1 VIYKLENIQPIQEE
15 YEYRDIELDKAIQE
29 DRLIEFILEDLYGSN
44 LTLEE
49 QFTYKQEILS
59 EEVGAK
65 QIAGL
70 IGVSPESLDNMV
82 SVQKC
87 TNMIDRLNEKERQ
100 AEEKL
105 DRSRAEEKG
114 KFATLVHIIKQAIQW
129 LKRKLLRIKDSA
141 MDMIKRSPNGYH
153 AAVRGYDEV
162 VKRETSPDAV
172 KKRIMEAQPKKDNV
186 VQFPNKK

>member
-1 VIYKLENIQPIQEE
+1 MIYKQEDIQLVRE
-15 YEYRDIELDKAIQE
+15 EYRDIELDQAIQE
-29 DRLIEFILEDLYGSN
+29 DRLIEFILEDLFDNS

-59 EEVGAK
+59 EEVGVK
-65 QIAGL
+65 QIANFVGTT
-70 IGVSPESLDNMV
+70 PENLNNMV
-82 SVQKC
+82 SIQKW
-87 TNMIDRLNEKERQ
+87 TGYIDRLNNQAREKEKQ
-100 AEEKL
+100 M
-105 DRSRAEEKG
+105 DRARAEEKG
-114 KFATLVHIIKQAIQW
+114 KFATLIHIIKQAIQW
-129 LKRKLLRIKDSA
+129 IKRKILRLKDSA

-172 KKRIMEAQPKKDNV
+172 KKRIMDAQPKKDNV

>member
-1 VIYKLENIQPIQEE
+1 MIYKQEDIQLVEE
-15 YEYRDIELDKAIQE
+15 DYIDTELDQAIQE
-29 DRLIEFILEDLYGSN
+29 DRLIEYILEDLYGNN

-82 SVQKC
+82 SVQAITDK
-87 TNMIDRLNEKERQ
+87 IDRLNNKERE
-100 AEEKL
+100 AEAKL
-105 DRSRAEEKG
+105 ERSRAEEKG
-114 KFATLVHIIKQAIQW
+114 KLATLIHIIKQAIQW

-141 MDMIKRSPNGYH
+141 MDMIRRSPNGYH
-153 AAVRGYDEV
+153 AAVRGYKEV
-162 VKRETSPDAV
+162 VNRNSSPDAI
-172 KKRIMEAQPKKDNV
+172 KKRIMDAQPNNV

>member
-1 VIYKLENIQPIQEE
+1 VIYKQEDIQLVKEK
-15 YEYRDIELDKAIQE
+15 YVDTELDQAIQE
-29 DRLIEFILEDLYGSN
+29 DRLIEFILKDLYGNN

-87 TNMIDRLNEKERQ
+87 TNMIDRLNDKERK
-100 AEEKL
+100 AEDDL
-105 DRSRAEEKG
+105 DRARAEEKG
-114 KFATLVHIIKQAIQW
+114 KFAVIVNMIKKAIAW

-141 MDMIKRSPNGYH
+141 MDMVKRSPSGYH
-153 AAVRGYDEV
+153 AAVRGYKEV
-162 VKRETSPDAV
+162 VDRNTTPDAI
-172 KKRIMEAQPKKDNV
+172 KKRIMSAQPDKNNV

>member
-1 VIYKLENIQPIQEE
+1 VIYKQEDIQLVRE
-15 YEYRDIELDKAIQE
+15 EYRDAELDQAIQE
-29 DRLIEFILEDLYGSN
+29 DRLIEYILEDLYGNS

-87 TNMIDRLNEKERQ
+87 TNMIDRLNDKERK
-100 AEEKL
+100 AEDDL
-105 DRSRAEEKG
+105 DRARAEEKG
-114 KFATLVHIIKQAIQW
+114 KFAVIVNMIKKAIAW

-153 AAVRGYDEV
+153 AAVRGYGEV
-162 VKRETSPDAV
+162 IKRETSPDAV
-172 KKRIMEAQPKKDNV
+172 KKRIMDAQPKKDNV
-186 VQFPNKK
+186 VKFPDKT